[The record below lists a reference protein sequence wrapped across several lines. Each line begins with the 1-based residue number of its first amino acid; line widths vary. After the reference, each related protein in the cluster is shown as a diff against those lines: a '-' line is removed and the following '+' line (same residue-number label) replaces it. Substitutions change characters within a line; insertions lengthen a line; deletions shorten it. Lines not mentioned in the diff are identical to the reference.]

1 MSENQKIDK
10 YKIMDNNRKPEKK
23 PIQQMHDDIKQ
34 MKRDV
39 GTIKSDLEHI
49 KKYIR
54 MREIKEQLELEK
66 QQAIEAEYVKSDKS
80 WFWG

>member
-1 MSENQKIDK
+1 MSENKKNDK

-23 PIQQMHDDIKQ
+23 PIQQMSDDIKT

-54 MREIKEQLELEK
+54 MREIKEQIEK
-66 QQAIEAEYVKSDKS
+66 EQEQAKDNEYVKPSKS
-80 WFWG
+80 WFW

>member
-10 YKIMDNNRKPEKK
+10 YKIMDNNRTEKK
-23 PIQQMHDDIKQ
+23 PIQQMSDDIKQ
-34 MKRDV
+34 MVKDV

-66 QQAIEAEYVKSDKS
+66 EQAKDAEYVQPNKS
-80 WFWG
+80 WFW

>member
-10 YKIMDNNRKPEKK
+10 YKIMDNNRTEKK
-23 PIQQMHDDIKQ
+23 PIQQMSDDIKQ
-34 MKRDV
+34 MVKDV

-54 MREIKEQLELEK
+54 MREIKEQLELERE
-66 QQAIEAEYVKSDKS
+66 QAKDAEYVQPSKS
-80 WFWG
+80 WFW

>member
-10 YKIMDNNRKPEKK
+10 YKIMDNNRTEKK
-23 PIQQMHDDIKQ
+23 PIQQMSDDIKQ
-34 MKRDV
+34 MVKDV

-54 MREIKEQLELEK
+54 MREIKEQLELERE
-66 QQAIEAEYVKSDKS
+66 QAKDAEYVQPNKS
-80 WFWG
+80 WFW